1 MISAGENVGRGL
13 TIDDR
18 PCTRHHRLA
27 LAMIVI
33 LLAALAVRV
42 AIPVVS
48 LAANSPRLPQWDM
61 AKNGVSGL
69 RLARAAADFDP
80 LGWLRQVNSLDVWP
94 PLFPLV
100 EAPVFFVF
108 GSGYAVARSLIAA
121 LLAVAIGAAFW
132 AGLEG
137 RHDSGLLT
145 GAFAAALLAT
155 SPMVH
160 LFGTLVMLELP
171 GTVLLLLAVG
181 WYLRSLGSQRP
192 RDFSLACV
200 FATALFFCKYNYGL
214 MWLLPMAANELWR
227 NLASQGSAPRKLL
240 PRASEIL
247 RTPWGLFLAL
257 GLLTAGLIQVAGPW
271 RFDLAG
277 KAVHISSAGNLVYA
291 LYAFTLLRWLLKPR
305 HSFEVA
311 RSFLG
316 RVAPRSRTMLLVI
329 VLPIAAWMVVPAHTV
344 NFVRFMENRSDGPPL
359 LSNEAMGFY
368 PRVLM
373 TEYSAVAA
381 IGAAVLLLGFLSLRH
396 LGGPDDGRRVLA
408 LALLWSIIALLAHP
422 YKLPRFAFTA
432 APLLWLAASREAA
445 SGVAWATQR
454 LGGVG
459 RRAATACLA
468 VGTLVV
474 ASLVSVDVPRLERGH
489 LQRSVPLSTR
499 KVLDE
504 IAVLARISHQLPA
517 ATGEICGLADQAR
530 SSVLLGSWNLLS
542 PWLVE
547 WHILHETRGSIT
559 ARVPRHLVGRERR
572 GDVLGRLAANS
583 DTELVMVLDAI
594 PDSAPTGSGYGEE
607 TAWLDVVRRDIVDH
621 PRFILVAHK
630 EFRDSGYQLT
640 VYRPNPGR

>member
-1 MISAGENVGRGL
+1 M
-13 TIDDR
+13 TIDGR

-27 LAMIVI
+27 LAMIGI

-42 AIPVVS
+42 AIPVVT
-48 LAANSPRLPQWDM
+48 LAAHSPRLPQWDM

-69 RLARAAADFDP
+69 RLARATTDYDL

-94 PLFPLV
+94 PLFPLT
-100 EAPVFFVF
+100 EAPVFLVF

-121 LLAVAIGAAFW
+121 LLVVAIGAAFW

-137 RHDSGLLT
+137 HRYSGLLA
-145 GAFAAALLAT
+145 GAFAATLLAT

-181 WYLRSLGSQRP
+181 WYLRSLRAP
-192 RDFSLACV
+192 RSRTFTVACV

-214 MWLLPMAANELWR
+214 MWLLPMAPNELWR
-227 NLASQGSAPRKLL
+227 NLASQGLAPRKLL
-240 PRASEIL
+240 LRASEIL
-247 RTPWGLFLAL
+247 RTPWALFLAL

-277 KAVHISSAGNLVYA
+277 RAVRISSAGNLVYA

-311 RSFLG
+311 RSFLR

-329 VLPIAAWMVVPAHTV
+329 VLPIAAWMLVPAHTV

-359 LSNEAMGFY
+359 VSLEAIGFY
-368 PRVLM
+368 PRVLT

-381 IGAAVLLLGFLSLRH
+381 IGAAVLLLGLLSLRH
-396 LGGPDDGRRVLA
+396 LRRPDDGRRILA
-408 LALLWSIIALLAHP
+408 LALLCSIIALLAHP
-422 YKLPRFAFTA
+422 FKLPRFAFTA
-432 APLLWLAASREAA
+432 APLLWLSASREAA

-454 LGGVG
+454 LGSAG
-459 RRAATACLA
+459 RRAATVCLA
-468 VGTLVV
+468 VGALAGAGLVGF
-474 ASLVSVDVPRLERGH
+474 DVPRLERGH
-489 LQRSVPLSTR
+489 LQRTVPSSTR

-504 IAVLARISHQLPA
+504 IA
-517 ATGEICGLADQAR
+517 GQAEQAQ

-547 WHILHETRGSIT
+547 WHILHETTGSVI

-594 PDSAPTGSGYGEE
+594 PGSAPIRSGYGEE
-607 TAWLDVVRRDIVDH
+607 TAWLDVVRQDIIGD
-621 PRFILVAHK
+621 PRFILVAHD
-630 EFRDSGYQLT
+630 EFPDSGYRLT
-640 VYRPNPGR
+640 IYRSHPGR